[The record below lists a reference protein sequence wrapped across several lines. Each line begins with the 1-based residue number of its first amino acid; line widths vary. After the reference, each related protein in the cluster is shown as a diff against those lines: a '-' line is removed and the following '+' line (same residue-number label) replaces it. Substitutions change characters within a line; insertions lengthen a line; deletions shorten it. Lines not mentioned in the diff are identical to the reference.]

1 MDDSDVVEE
10 FLSRGET
17 FKKEAV
23 LYNNPSLKKGI
34 VSTINKSFQKG
45 DELLN
50 ILLYCTGDKRFV
62 WSWMDGEA
70 SCNWG
75 AEELDVQ

>member
-1 MDDSDVVEE
+1 MVEE
-10 FLSRGET
+10 FLGRGET

-62 WSWMDGEA
+62 
-70 SCNWG
+70 
-75 AEELDVQ
+75 